1 MNPCPKVLIADDE
14 QECIDFIRDTLTDM
28 PCDVISAADGE
39 EALEVARQNQ
49 PDLIILD
56 VQMPKRD
63 GFNVFSELRADKN
76 LAKVPV
82 IMLTAVTQRTGM
94 KFDNQDMD
102 QYLGSEPEAFI
113 DKPVEPIILKQ
124 TVKKLLGK

>member
-14 QECIDFIRDTLTDM
+14 QDCIDFIRDTLTDM
-28 PCDVISAADGE
+28 PCEVISAADGE

-56 VQMPKRD
+56 IQMPKRD